1 MSNVREKE
9 ITHIGVDVGGVII
22 PYLDNI
28 IDNQLARDLSLNR
41 DTFDVIW
48 REHVVDL
55 IIGSIDYDTFWMNIG
70 NRLKVNT
77 DCAKSNLITLF
88 QTYATENEQ
97 LIKYLLKLRE
107 DRGVMLVGISNSIQ
121 PHSQHNYDTGLYDLF
136 DRVYLSN
143 EIGYAKPAK
152 RFFEYI
158 LHDLEIKP
166 SQMLFIDDIARN
178 VEAAQNIGIACILH
192 EDNGVT
198 MSGVGQ
204 YLEEGAA

>member
-1 MSNVREKE
+1 MISVKE
-9 ITHIGVDVGGVII
+9 ITHIGIDVGGVII

-28 IDNQLARDLSLNR
+28 IDSQLARDLSLDR
-41 DTFDVIW
+41 DIFDAIW
-48 REHVVDL
+48 RDHVVDL

-70 NRLKVNT
+70 NRLKVNV
-77 DCAKSNLITLF
+77 DYAKSNLITLF
-88 QTYATENEQ
+88 QTYATENKQ

-107 DRGVMLVGISNSIQ
+107 DRGVMLVGMSNSIQ
-121 PHSQHNYDTGLYDLF
+121 PHSQHNYDSGLYNLF

-143 EIGYAKPAK
+143 EIGFAKPDK

-158 LHDLEIKP
+158 LHDLGIKP
-166 SQMLFIDDIARN
+166 GEMLFIDDMACN

-198 MSGVGQ
+198 TSGVSR
-204 YLEEGAA
+204 YLEEGAV